1 MPETP
6 PRDTRSLNV
15 TTLLF
20 HPGHGATDA
29 SPLVHHLAE
38 PVHAI
43 ALAMAV
49 LGAAL
54 VVWMLAR
61 RRARAD

>member
-1 MPETP
+1 
-6 PRDTRSLNV
+6 V